1 MATTKKTKAPA
12 KKAPAKKPAAK
23 KAAPAKKPAAKKA
36 PAKKPAAKKAAPA
49 KKVVAKKPAPKKAPA
64 AKKPVAKKAP
74 AKKPVAGKA
83 APKAAAKKPAA
94 KAAPAKKPAAKPAP
108 KPVAAKSAPKAPA
121 KKAEKRYSKRDLEL
135 FRKLLQQKKSELMES
150 LDSIQTNA
158 IYTSHSD
165 QTGEL
170 SGVGTNHL
178 ADAASD
184 INALETNFGLAERE
198 GKLLRYIEE
207 AIKRVDDGTYG
218 VCKGCGD
225 LIPKAR
231 LQAVPTATRCVDCK
245 QNTKVQERHEAKG

>member
-49 KKVVAKKPAPKKAPA
+49 KKVVAKKPAAKKPAPKKTPA

-94 KAAPAKKPAAKPAP
+94 KPAP
-108 KPVAAKSAPKAPA
+108 KPVAAKPAPKAPA

-207 AIKRVDDGTYG
+207 AIKRMDDGTYG